1 MNGVRAALALVAAL
15 AGFAATAHEV
25 RPALLRIDAAAEGRY
40 RAVWKL
46 PLAGGRLL
54 PLAPVFP
61 EQCAARSTGF
71 DNTLSG
77 AIVQRFDLDCPSGLR
92 GGTVAIDGLS
102 RTITDV
108 MVQATL
114 ADGSSF
120 SGLLKPSRP
129 ALTIGDGD
137 GAAALGY
144 LTLGIEHLLLGF
156 DHILFVLTLMFFL
169 HRFGP
174 LAKAVTAFT
183 VAHSI
188 TLALSALQLVH
199 LPQAPVEAVIA
210 LSILFLAVEKLRG
223 VDDSISVNHTW
234 VVAFAFGLLHGFGFA
249 GALADIGLPRENLA
263 LALLLFNLGVEIG
276 QLAVVAAALAVV
288 WAVGKLGIVV
298 PRHVVRAP
306 LYLSGCLA
314 GYWFVS
320 RTEAI
325 VA

>member
-1 MNGVRAALALVAAL
+1 MSGVRIAFAFVAGL
-15 AGFAATAHEV
+15 AGFAAIAHEV
-25 RPALLRIDAAAEGRY
+25 RPALLRIDSTAEGRY

-46 PLAGGRLL
+46 PLASGRML

-61 EQCAARSTGF
+61 QQCSARSTGF
-71 DNTLSG
+71 DSSLSG
-77 AIVQRFDLDCPSGLR
+77 AVVQRFDLECASGLR

-108 MVQATL
+108 MLQVTL
-114 ADGSSF
+114 ADGSRF

-129 ALTIGDGD
+129 ALTIGEGG
-137 GAAALGY
+137 GAPALGY
-144 LTLGIEHLLLGF
+144 LTLGVEHLLLGF

-169 HRFGP
+169 RRLGP
-174 LAKAVTAFT
+174 LTKAITAFT

-188 TLALSALQLVH
+188 TLGLSALQLVH
-199 LPQAPVEAVIA
+199 LGQAPVEAVIA
-210 LSILFLAVEKLRG
+210 LSILFLAVERLRG
-223 VDDSISVNHTW
+223 VEDSVTVNHTW

-276 QLAVVAAALAVV
+276 QLAVVVAALAVV
-288 WAVGKLGIVV
+288 WAVGKLGTVV

-320 RTEAI
+320 RTVAI